1 MAQLFKKNEA
11 VQAPFFK
18 NGVTLDFY
26 TITFTGWSI
35 NSSDAAST
43 STVAAGGVSSVFY
56 GADTA
61 QSTAIAARN
70 PLVVALEAIQAKT
83 SIEIIGTPVVTSG
96 NNTTVNIAVAALGGG
111 YVTDDYTS
119 YQGLG
124 NTQIAFAD
132 YLTNLV
138 HNGGTYQGFAMSN
151 CSVAATTF

>member
-1 MAQLFKKNEA
+1 MAQLLKKNEA

-26 TITFTGWSI
+26 QITFAGWSI

-43 STVAAGGVSSVFY
+43 STVAVGGTSSVFY

-61 QSTAIAARN
+61 QSTAVAARN

-83 SIEIIGTPVVTSG
+83 SIEIIGTPVVSG
-96 NNTTVNIAVAALGGG
+96 SNTTVNIAVAALGGA
-111 YVTDDYTS
+111 YATDDYTS